1 MTLNEKSFHEARD
14 LCQKASLYGE
24 QMACQKIR
32 GFCTCQLP
40 RGGMDGPNEMTK
52 TTVLLHRDLLPQK
65 LIDHLV
71 YLKLD
76 HYGPNRIKKVSFA
89 ATNFFVGSDVSTVHQ
104 DAYNKFYKDQVG
116 KYLLTHSH

>member
-1 MTLNEKSFHEARD
+1 MLVHYQQRFAVILSLGGGFVSKSQPLAP
-14 LCQKASLYGE
+14 QIT
-24 QMACQKIR
+24 CQKIR
-32 GFCTCQLP
+32 GFFAHLLLGRETDKLV
-40 RGGMDGPNEMTK
+40 ETTK

-76 HYGPNRIKKVSFA
+76 HYDNCINELSFPP
-89 ATNFFVGSDVSTVHQ
+89 TKIVLGGNNLSTIHQ

-116 KYLLTHSH
+116 K

>member
-1 MTLNEKSFHEARD
+1 M
-14 LCQKASLYGE
+14 G
-24 QMACQKIR
+24 
-32 GFCTCQLP
+32 
-40 RGGMDGPNEMTK
+40 GPNEMTK

-76 HYGPNRIKKVSFA
+76 HHGPHRGIKKVSFA

-116 KYLLTHSH
+116 KYLLIYSH